1 VPLKR
6 GKCKSSNIHRIHFHY
21 LGFPS
26 MLNKFLHT
34 TDVAVLTG
42 FMKRHHLRLQKKGIT
57 NIAYIG
63 DILVTFCI

>member
-1 VPLKR
+1 
-6 GKCKSSNIHRIHFHY
+6 
-21 LGFPS
+21 